1 MTLGAYP
8 IATEAIAAD
17 PTAVSSLLPYG
28 AGVLAPFAGSGYQGD
43 FEFRGERFW
52 ANSPPTRFRARETD
66 GEGMIGTTD
75 KDPLEY
81 VWYEVDWSDV
91 LNGASIV
98 TVSYSLDAGLTL
110 LGQSLETNG
119 EVNFLTRFFLS
130 GGPTVGTAYLAR
142 VSVVCSDASRRKR
155 TLKIRSREL

>member
-8 IATEAIAAD
+8 IASEAIAAD
-17 PTAVSSLLPYG
+17 PSFSGAG
-28 AGVLAPFAGSGYQGD
+28 AGVMAPFAGSGYQD
-43 FEFRGERFW
+43 DVEFRGERFW

-75 KDPLEY
+75 KDPTEY
-81 VWYEVDWSDV
+81 VWYEIDWSDV
-91 LNGASIV
+91 LNGASIL
-98 TVSYSLDAGLTL
+98 SAAYQLDTNLAL
-110 LGQSLETNG
+110 LGQSIETNG

-130 GGPTVGTAYLAR
+130 GGTSAGNSYLAR
-142 VSVVCSDASRRKR
+142 VTVSCSDGSRRKR